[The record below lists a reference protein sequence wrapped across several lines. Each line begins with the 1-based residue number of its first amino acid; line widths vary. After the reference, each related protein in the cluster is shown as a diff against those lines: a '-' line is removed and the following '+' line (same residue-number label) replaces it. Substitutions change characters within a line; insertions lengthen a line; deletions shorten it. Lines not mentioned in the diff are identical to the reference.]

1 MYHSGKYNFFIWG
14 IFSSICIVILGSI
27 WHFLYDI
34 LGKNSLITWC
44 APINESIW
52 EHLKLTLFPTL
63 IVMLILYALHYI
75 PDQPSIHKVILM
87 ISTGICIANLI
98 IVSIYYV
105 LSGGFDRTSMA
116 IDLTAYGIGILAG
129 QFLSAIHLLPLHRIP
144 KWIYAIGYIFLI
156 VLIIITAVFSYN
168 IPDFPIFV
176 PSDQTV

>member
-1 MYHSGKYNFFIWG
+1 
-14 IFSSICIVILGSI
+14 
-27 WHFLYDI
+27 
-34 LGKNSLITWC
+34 
-44 APINESIW
+44 
-52 EHLKLTLFPTL
+52 
-63 IVMLILYALHYI
+63 MLILYALHYI